1 MKATL
6 KFGVSA
12 LICLFFTILLDK
24 PIPLG
29 ETTIPPLGRLLNPF
43 TGFWQNGQQ
52 DSEEQET
59 VYLEHQGL
67 TQKVKI
73 IFDKRRVPHIF
84 AENAADAFFAQ
95 GYLLA
100 QHRLWQMDISTRS
113 ASGRLSEIMGT
124 KTLKRD
130 QLQRRRGM
138 VFAAQNAVNRWKT
151 APEFQFV
158 EAYTN
163 GVNAYL
169 DQLKPADYPVEFKL
183 LNYQPEPWTPLKT
196 ALFNKAMAETLSRG
210 NEDIEMTNVKE
221 LLGDSITADLY
232 PLFFPNE
239 SPIIPNEVVFDFKP
253 DSSPKVTTPQIGL
266 IEHKVYRKPPPQ
278 LGSNNWAVS
287 GSKTASG
294 YPILCNDPHL
304 GLTLP
309 SIWFELQINTPDLN
323 VYGVCLPGVPG
334 IVIGFNENS
343 AWGVTNVGH
352 DVVDWYKIK
361 WTNAKKEKY
370 LFNGQEKEAILKI
383 ETYQVKGQETVY
395 DTVRYTHWGPVVH
408 QQSGKLDQDLAMR
421 WVAHNSDGNEL
432 KTFYGLNTSKNYS
445 DYRKAITNFASPA
458 QNIVYANKN
467 KDIGITVQGQ
477 LPIRPVERGMT
488 VQSGET
494 SETDWSGFIPM
505 EQLPHVKNP
514 TRGFVSSANQRSTS
528 ADYPYPYLSMHGGF
542 EAYRGRT
549 LNRKLDTMEQITV
562 ADMQALQTDVYG
574 LKPAEALP
582 ALLAFLENEELKD
595 SEKKYFEILKQWNY
609 AYERKAAGPILFNS
623 WFNNFYKKTWDE
635 IYSLNKDHEMPFPS
649 HRRTIALLNETPSHD
664 FFDLQETKEQ
674 KETAKEIAK
683 LSFTEMAEKIATWEA
698 DGNTLEWSNYK
709 KLSINHIGFIP
720 AFSRTDLKV
729 EGDSKT
735 LNAIGRTWGPSWR
748 MIVAFGPGKPKAYGI
763 YPGGQSGNPGSS
775 HYDNM
780 LEDWA
785 AGKYYELELMDR
797 Q

>member
-1 MKATL
+1 MKAIL
-6 KFGVSA
+6 KFGTSA
-12 LICLFFTILLDK
+12 LICLFFTILLDN

-29 ETTIPPLGRLLNPF
+29 KTTIPPLGRLLNPF
-43 TGFWQNGQQ
+43 TGFWQNGHQE
-52 DSEEQET
+52 SGEQET
-59 VYLEHQGL
+59 VYLTHEGL

-84 AENAADAFFAQ
+84 AENSADAFFAQ

-113 ASGRLSEIMGT
+113 SSGRLSEIMGA
-124 KTLKRD
+124 KTLQRD

-138 VFAAQNAVNRWKT
+138 VFAAQNFINRCKSS
-151 APEFQFV
+151 PEFEFV
-158 EAYTN
+158 KAYTN

-169 DQLKPADYPVEFKL
+169 DQLNPADYPVEFKL
-183 LNYQPEPWTPLKT
+183 LDYQPEAWTPLKT
-196 ALFNKAMAETLSRG
+196 ALFNKAMAETLSRS
-210 NEDIEMTNVKE
+210 NQDIEMTNVKK

-239 SPIIPNEVVFDFKP
+239 SPIIPNEVAFDFEP
-253 DSSPKVTTPQIGL
+253 SSSTKATTPKIGL

-334 IVIGFNENS
+334 IVIGFNEDS

-361 WTNAKKEKY
+361 WTDTKKEKY
-370 LFNGQEKEAILKI
+370 LFNGQEKAAELKI
-383 ETYQVKGQETVY
+383 EAYQVKGQETVY

-408 QQSGKLDQDLAMR
+408 QEPGKLDQDLAMR
-421 WVAHNSDGNEL
+421 WVAHNSAGNEL
-432 KTFYGLNTSKNYS
+432 KTFYGLNTNKNYS
-445 DYRKAITNFASPA
+445 DYRKAISNFSSPA

-477 LPIRPVERGMT
+477 LPIRPVEQGMM

-494 SETDWSGFIPM
+494 SDTDWSGFIPM
-505 EQLPHVKNP
+505 DQLPHVKNP

-562 ADMQALQTDVYG
+562 ADMKALQTDVYG

-582 ALLAFLENEELKD
+582 ALLAFLENEELSD
-595 SEKKYFEILKQWNY
+595 SEKKYFDLLKQWNY
-609 AYERKAAGPILFNS
+609 AYEGKAAGPILFNN
-623 WFNNFYKKTWDE
+623 WFTNFYKKTWDE
-635 IYSLNKDHEMPFPS
+635 IYTLKKEHEMPLPS
-649 HRRTIALLNETPSHD
+649 HRRTIALLTESPDHD

-683 LSFTEMAEKIATWEA
+683 LSFTKMAEKIADWEA
-698 DGNTLEWSNYK
+698 KGNTLEWSNYK

-763 YPGGQSGNPGSS
+763 YPGGQSGNPGSTN
-775 HYDNM
+775 YDNM

-797 Q
+797 E

>member
-1 MKATL
+1 MKAIL

-12 LICLFFTILLDK
+12 LICLFFTLLLDK
-24 PIPLG
+24 PISIG

-43 TGFWQNGQQ
+43 TGFWENGNP
-52 DSEEQET
+52 ETRETET
-59 VYLEHQGL
+59 VYLEHNGL
-67 TQKVKI
+67 SQKVKI

-84 AENAADAFFAQ
+84 AENTEDALFAQ

-113 ASGRLSEIMGT
+113 SSGRLSEIMGT

-138 VFAAQNAVNRWKT
+138 VFAAENAVNSWKV
-151 APEFQFV
+151 APEFSFV

-163 GVNAYL
+163 GVNAFI
-169 DQLKPADYPVEFKL
+169 DQLEPADYPIEFKL
-183 LNYQPEPWTPLKT
+183 LNYKPEPWTPLKT
-196 ALFNKAMAETLSRG
+196 ALFNKAMAEMLSRA
-210 NEDIEMTNVKE
+210 NEDIEMTNVRK

-232 PLFFPNE
+232 PQFYPDE
-239 SPIIPNEVVFDFKP
+239 SPIIPNEVAFDFKP
-253 DSSPKVTTPQIGL
+253 TDSSEATTPPIGL
-266 IEHKVYRKPPPQ
+266 IEHKVYSKPPPQ

-309 SIWFELQINTPDLN
+309 SIWFELQLNTPDLN

-361 WTNAKKEKY
+361 WTDAKKEKY
-370 LFNGQEKEAILKI
+370 LFNGQEKAAELKI
-383 ETYQVKGQETVY
+383 EAYEVKGEETVY

-408 QQSGKLDQDLAMR
+408 RESEKLDQDLAMR
-421 WVAHNSDGNEL
+421 WVAHNSAGNEL
-432 KTFYGLNTSKNYS
+432 KTFQGLNTSKNYS

-458 QNIVYANKN
+458 QNIVYSNKAG
-467 KDIGITVQGQ
+467 DIGITVQGQ
-477 LPIRPVERGMT
+477 LPIRPVEQGMT
-488 VQSGET
+488 VQSGEST
-494 SETDWSGFIPM
+494 AADWTGFIPM
-505 EQLPHVKNP
+505 DQLPHVKNP

-549 LNRKLDTMEQITV
+549 LNQKLEKMEQITV

-574 LKPAEALP
+574 LKAAEALP
-582 ALLAFLENEELKD
+582 ALLALLENTELNE
-595 SEKKYFEILKQWNY
+595 SEKEYFDLLKKWD
-609 AYERKAAGPILFNS
+609 YEYKGNVAGPILFNN
-623 WFNNFYKKTWDE
+623 WFTNFYKKTWDE
-635 IYSLNKDHEMPFPS
+635 IYILDEEQEMSFPS
-649 HRRTIALLNETPSHD
+649 SRRTIALLNEVPAHD
-664 FFDLQETKEQ
+664 FFDLQETTDQ

-683 LSFTEMAEKIATWEA
+683 MSFTEMAEKIADWEA
-698 DGNTLEWSNYK
+698 KGNTLEWSNYK
-709 KLSINHIGFIP
+709 KLDINHIGFIP

-775 HYDNM
+775 NYDSM

>member
-1 MKATL
+1 MKAIL

-12 LICLFFTILLDK
+12 LICLFFTLLLDN

-52 DSEEQET
+52 DSGEQET

-67 TQKVKI
+67 TQQVKI

-84 AENAADAFFAQ
+84 AENSSDAFFTQ

-113 ASGRLSEIMGT
+113 SSGRLSEIMGT

-163 GVNAYL
+163 GINAYL

-183 LNYQPEPWTPLKT
+183 LDYKPEPWTPLKT

-210 NEDIEMTNVKE
+210 NEDIEMTNVRE

-239 SPIIPNEVVFDFKP
+239 SPIIPNEVAFDFEPTNSTKT
-253 DSSPKVTTPQIGL
+253 TTPQIGL

-361 WTNAKKEKY
+361 WTDTKKEKY
-370 LFNGQEKEAILKI
+370 LFNGQEKVAELKI
-383 ETYQVKGQETVY
+383 EAYQVKGQGTVY

-408 QQSGKLDQDLAMR
+408 QESGKLDQDLAMR

-432 KTFYGLNTSKNYS
+432 KTFYGLNTSKDYS

-458 QNIVYANKN
+458 QNIVYANKQ

-477 LPIRPVERGMT
+477 LPIRSVEQGMI
-488 VQSGET
+488 VQSGE
-494 SETDWSGFIPM
+494 SSDTDWSGFIPM

-514 TRGFVSSANQRSTS
+514 SRGFVSSANQRSTS

-582 ALLAFLENEELKD
+582 ALLAFLENEELTD
-595 SEKKYFEILKQWNY
+595 SEKKYFKILKQWNY
-609 AYERKAAGPILFNS
+609 EYERKAAGPILFNN
-623 WFNNFYKKTWDE
+623 WFSNFYKKTWDE
-635 IYSLNKDHEMPFPS
+635 IYSLDKDHEMPFPR
-649 HRRTIALLNETPSHD
+649 HRRTIALLNESPNHT

-683 LSFTEMAEKIATWEA
+683 LSFTEMAEKIEAWEA
-698 DGNTLEWSNYK
+698 KGNTLEWSNYK

-785 AGKYYELELMDR
+785 EGKYYELELMDR

>member
-1 MKATL
+1 MKSIL

-12 LICLFFTILLDK
+12 LICLFFTLLLNN
-24 PIPLG
+24 PIPG
-29 ETTIPPLGRLLNPF
+29 TPIPPLGKVLNPF
-43 TGFWQNGQQ
+43 TGFWQNGGRKIK
-52 DSEEQET
+52 EQET
-59 VYLEHQGL
+59 VYLEHSNL
-67 TQKVKI
+67 TEKVKI

-84 AENAADAFFAQ
+84 AENTEDALFAQ

-113 ASGRLSEIMGT
+113 SSGRLSEIMGT
-124 KTLKRD
+124 KTLERD

-138 VFAAQNAVNRWKT
+138 VFAAENALNKWKKS
-151 APEFQFV
+151 PEFKFV

-163 GVNAYL
+163 GINAFI
-169 DQLKPADYPVEFKL
+169 DQLQPAHYPIEFKL
-183 LNYQPEPWTPLKT
+183 LNYQPERWTPLKT
-196 ALFNKAMAETLSRG
+196 ALFNKAMAEMLSRA
-210 NEDIEMTNVKE
+210 NEDIEMTNVRR

-232 PLFFPNE
+232 PQLYPNE
-239 SPIIPNEVVFDFKP
+239 SPIIPNDVVFDF
-253 DSSPKVTTPQIGL
+253 TPVGLPESTPPTIGL
-266 IEHKVYRKPPPQ
+266 IEHKVYSKPPPQ

-309 SIWFELQINTPDLN
+309 SIWFELQINTPESN

-334 IVIGFNENS
+334 IVIGFNETS

-361 WTNAKKEKY
+361 WTDAKKEKY
-370 LFNGQEKEAILKI
+370 LVNGQEKSAELKI
-383 ETYQVKGQETVY
+383 EAYEVKGQGTVY
-395 DTVRYTHWGPVVH
+395 DTVRYTQWGPVVH
-408 QQSGKLDQDLAMR
+408 QYPGKLDQDLAMR
-421 WVAHNSDGNEL
+421 WVAHNSAGNEL
-432 KTFYGLNTSKNYS
+432 KTFHGLNTNKNYT
-445 DYRKAITNFASPA
+445 DYRKSITNFASPA
-458 QNIVYANKN
+458 QNIVYANKQG
-467 KDIGITVQGQ
+467 DIGITVQGQ
-477 LPIRPVERGMT
+477 LPIRTLEQGTV
-488 VQSGET
+488 VQSGEST
-494 SETDWSGFIPM
+494 ANDWRGFIPM
-505 EQLPHVKNP
+505 DQLPHVKNP
-514 TRGFVSSANQRSTS
+514 PRGFVSSANQRSTN
-528 ADYPYPYLSMHGGF
+528 ADYPYPYWSMHGGF

-562 ADMQALQTDVYG
+562 ADMKGLQTDVYG

-582 ALLAFLENEELKD
+582 ALLALLDKTELNE
-595 SEKKYFEILKQWNY
+595 SEKKYFDLLNKWDYQ
-609 AYERKAAGPILFNS
+609 YERKAGSPILFNT
-623 WFNNFYKKTWDE
+623 WFSIFYKKTWDE
-635 IYSLNKDHEMPFPS
+635 IYALDKDNEMSFPRN
-649 HRRTIALLNETPSHD
+649 RRTIALLNEMPGHD
-664 FFDLQETKEQ
+664 FFDIQETTDK
-674 KETAKEIAK
+674 KETAKDIAK
-683 LSFTEMAEKIATWEA
+683 MSFTEMAKKIATWEG

-729 EGDSKT
+729 EGDAKT

-763 YPGGQSGNPGSS
+763 YPGGQSGNPGSPN
-775 HYDNM
+775 YDNM

-785 AGKYYELELMDR
+785 TGKYYELELMDR